1 MKRLLCR
8 GLWPALLIVSLFGW
22 LSAPGGAAEPEQDV
36 PWRALAEIGRRGA
49 LVERIGG
56 IESAND
62 AGAAIAAALQPP
74 ADDSHKWHFTLVTMR
89 GCSWCDRMR
98 AEFAADAKLK
108 AWVDTQDYTKSWA
121 HWQVVQ
127 IEDQSQAWR
136 WKDFRPTA
144 FPTLIVQPPVNG
156 SWGDPHTIVYL
167 RQGYLQ
173 PAELDAA
180 IRGAIQR
187 YAKKAFP
194 HHAAWQ
200 ARQRVATVNVND
212 AGVEQTK
219 PVKHTSPPTPSDAIE
234 QAGDWN
240 PPVTPP
246 SPLPPLPNN
255 PVQPSYP
262 VQPTYPHVPPQVPP
276 EVVPPQPIQPQPVA
290 PQPSATSLLS
300 QLLAGLFGGQATGN
314 LLLIAILAWQL
325 YRGFAKT
332 NGIPLVV
339 DDATAAQLVQLLQS
353 LREPPQSQQSP
364 RATRRTSRG

>member
-1 MKRLLCR
+1 MKRLFCLR
-8 GLWPALLIVSLFGW
+8 LWPALLPALLPAMLF
-22 LSAPGGAAEPEQDV
+22 APLFALLLIAGSHAEEPDKDV
-36 PWRALAEIGRRGA
+36 PWLAEAEIGRRGA

-56 IESAND
+56 FESASD
-62 AGAAIAAALQPP
+62 SGAAICAALQPP

-89 GCSWCDRMR
+89 GCSWCERMR
-98 AEFAADAKLK
+98 ADFAADAKLT
-108 AWVDTQDYTKSWA
+108 AWVNTQDYTKSWA

-136 WKDFRPTA
+136 WKDFKPTV

-167 RQGYLQ
+167 RQGYLK

-180 IRGAIQR
+180 IRSAIQL
-187 YAKKAFP
+187 YATKAFP
-194 HHAAWQ
+194 RHVAWEAKQSVAATSVNHAGFQQGNPA
-200 ARQRVATVNVND
+200 VP
-212 AGVEQTK
+212 AGPVEK
-219 PVKHTSPPTPSDAIE
+219 GAPIE
-234 QAGDWN
+234 QAGGWN
-240 PPVTPP
+240 PPVSPP
-246 SPLPPLPNN
+246 LPLSPLPLPTLPN
-255 PVQPSYP
+255 YP
-262 VQPTYPHVPPQVPP
+262 VQPTYPNAPPQVPP
-276 EVVPPQPIQPQPVA
+276 EYQPLQ

-339 DDATAAQLVQLLQS
+339 DDATAAQLVQLLQT
-353 LREPPQSQQSP
+353 LRQSPAQQSP
-364 RATRRTSRG
+364 QPMQPTSRV